1 MIKFLDIYKQDLK
14 ILNLIYSDIKKII
27 KKNNFILGNEV
38 LDFEKNFLT
47 IVGQSM
53 ALDVL
58 TEQTLY

>member
-38 LDFEKNFLT
+38 LDFEKKIF
-47 IVGQSM
+47 
-53 ALDVL
+53 
-58 TEQTLY
+58 

>member
-38 LDFEKNFLT
+38 LDFEKNFLA